1 VTATTT
7 PTTAQATLVP
17 TARRHSRAAAIRLG
31 LAYGMLATRRR
42 RRALILPAVTVATGS
57 FLLVQVLT
65 LTGAVRSQAATFGGE
80 SEVLRATVLIAVVVL
95 LVGVVE
101 VAVCTTR
108 TVVHRTREMGV
119 LAATGV
125 PRAPVVAALLVEP
138 VLASVAGALGGG
150 LVSALAVGIGSA
162 LGLIHAQV
170 STSTAI
176 LAVLVTVLTSA
187 LAAVVTSVVPV
198 WRAASRPPVHS
209 LGSI

>member
-1 VTATTT
+1 VRPWPAW
-7 PTTAQATLVP
+7 P
-17 TARRHSRAAAIRLG
+17 AIRLG
-31 LAYGMLATRRR
+31 LTYGLLAARRR
-42 RRALILPAVTVATGS
+42 RRSLLLPGVTVATGS

-65 LTGAVRSQAATFGGE
+65 LTSTVRAQAAGFGGE

-108 TVVHRTREMGV
+108 TVVQRTREMGV

-138 VLASVAGALGGG
+138 MLTAVAGALAGGVFSALVG
-150 LVSALAVGIGSA
+150 IVGKAAGVIDAPVSA
-162 LGLIHAQV
+162 
-170 STSTAI
+170 STAAA
-176 LAVLVTVLTSA
+176 AVVLTVLTSA
-187 LAAVVTSVVPV
+187 AAAAVTCVVPV

-209 LGSI
+209 LGSF